1 MALGVLVAGFFYLD
15 HYQRDLMHAKLD
27 SLAREATL
35 LAATFGANAAGQGDA
50 AEARLDRTAVEALVR
65 RLNFTADTR
74 AVLFDSDGTLAV
86 DSRQLPMATVHTTE
100 LPPPEAGRG
109 FLARMAHTAYE
120 WIAARLPPHTTVPL
134 YSEPKEPRAADFP
147 KVLGALKGIAGRAMH
162 RTEDA
167 RLVAIVA
174 VPIQPFR
181 RVQGALL
188 LVADASDVSEGVRTA
203 RFTILQ
209 AFSIALAITVLLS
222 LYFAGTIAR
231 PVRRLA
237 RAAERVRA
245 GGGRKVTI
253 PDFTARNDEI
263 GRLSAALREMT
274 DALWVRMDA
283 IERFAADVAHEV
295 KNPLSSLLTAVDTA
309 RRVDDEAKREQLLA
323 LVGEDVKRLDRL
335 LSQIADASRIDTE
348 LARAQ
353 LGPIDLGAMLATI
366 AEMQGAA
373 AGADETSAT
382 IRVDIEGDGPFL
394 VLGVEDRLAQVLQN
408 LIGNARSFSPPQGT
422 IALGLRRE
430 DAWIS
435 VSVEDDGPGVPAGME
450 EAIFRRF
457 YTFRPESEA
466 FGTHSGLGLSISR
479 QIAEVHGGRLTCR
492 NRVDRAGRPCGA
504 CFLLELPA
512 AAPLW
517 PEGAG

>member
-1 MALGVLVAGFFYLD
+1 
-15 HYQRDLMHAKLD
+15 
-27 SLAREATL
+27 
-35 LAATFGANAAGQGDA
+35 
-50 AEARLDRTAVEALVR
+50 
-65 RLNFTADTR
+65 
-74 AVLFDSDGTLAV
+74 
-86 DSRQLPMATVHTTE
+86 
-100 LPPPEAGRG
+100 
-109 FLARMAHTAYE
+109 
-120 WIAARLPPHTTVPL
+120 
-134 YSEPKEPRAADFP
+134 
-147 KVLGALKGIAGRAMH
+147 MH

-167 RLVAIVA
+167 GLVAIVA

-188 LVADASDVSEGVRTA
+188 LAADADDVSEGVRSA

-209 AFSIALAITVLLS
+209 AFSISLGITVVLS

-231 PVRRLA
+231 PMRRLA

-253 PDFTARNDEI
+253 LNFTARNDEI
-263 GRLSAALREMT
+263 GRLSAALRDMT

-295 KNPLSSLLTAVDTA
+295 KNPLSSVLTAVDTA
-309 RRVDDEAKREQLLA
+309 RRVNDEEKREKLLA

-335 LSQIADASRIDTE
+335 LSQIADASKIDTE
-348 LARAQ
+348 LAHAQ
-353 LGPIDLGAMLATI
+353 LRPVDLAAMLTTI
-366 AEMQGAA
+366 AEMRGAVTLGNERS
-373 AGADETSAT
+373 AG
-382 IRVDIEGDGPFL
+382 IHVDIEGDGPFV

-408 LIGNARSFSPPQGT
+408 LIGNARSFSPPEGAIT
-422 IALGLRRE
+422 LVLRRE
-430 DAWIS
+430 GTWVS
-435 VSVEDDGPGVPAGME
+435 VSVEDEGPGVPAGME

-466 FGTHSGLGLSISR
+466 FGAHSGLGLSISR
-479 QIAEVHGGRLTCR
+479 QIADVHGGRLTCT
-492 NRVDRAGRPCGA
+492 NRPDQAGRPRGA
-504 CFLLELPA
+504 CFRLEIPA